1 MLQNDQR
8 CHWQKRAE
16 KRYVLDFGWCLPWPR
31 TRFQYKDARILLA
44 CLQFWVLHL
53 PTFCRYNAQIKVLAF
68 YCLNVV
74 PFHFALSN
82 SVTLYL
88 EVTDRILSIMV
99 HLLCYNGHNAHTRT
113 YGQCEWVKKSVLYV
127 RFKAPRSSV
136 PRQGRVH
143 THARTHAIWYVNH
156 WLTLNLVG
164 PVYLSINYWR
174 VYVVL
179 NLPIC
184 SLPPTHRIN
193 VLSAEHK
200 ELGPSP
206 WKEASA
212 AVLRGLTG
220 RPRPGW
226 RSPSPGDR
234 RADWPGWAALPH
246 AAGPPSAPREQTA
259 EMTWCQ
265 CG

>member
-1 MLQNDQR
+1 ML
-8 CHWQKRAE
+8 A
-16 KRYVLDFGWCLPWPR
+16 L
-31 TRFQYKDARILLA
+31 
-44 CLQFWVLHL
+44 
-53 PTFCRYNAQIKVLAF
+53 

-113 YGQCEWVKKSVLYV
+113 YGQWEWVKKSVLYV
-127 RFKAPRSSV
+127 RFKAPRSPV

-174 VYVVL
+174 VYMVL

-193 VLSAEHK
+193 VLSTEHK

-206 WKEASA
+206 RKEASA

-220 RPRPGW
+220 RPRPGL
-226 RSPSPGDR
+226 RSPSPRGPSCRLAGVSRPSPR
-234 RADWPGWAALPH
+234 RGATQCSPGTNGWNDVVPVRLDTQRETS
-246 AAGPPSAPREQTA
+246 AGPTSNRPFRLFCLIFLNVKGWNLPEAGWFLKFIEPGSP
-259 EMTWCQ
+259 
-265 CG
+265 